1 MDKAASMSLGAHFSA
16 PDWVEWERR
25 FLADLGLEAL
35 SDAAWGPSGQIAAN
49 PISRDPVRVPTR
61 ASAGWKY
68 VEDGVPDNE
77 PYLDLEPWEGRGATL
92 VQLAAVAWAL
102 LTDALEGRGDS
113 GHYTDC
119 ALPLIIVPARQEFFH
134 TIAFLRAV
142 RVGAAEI
149 ARRFG
154 NASEPRVRAVT
165 SRKILME
172 QDIHTNL
179 VRTTT
184 AAIASV
190 LGGADEI
197 SIRPHDLPSGESR
210 TGRRLARNIA
220 YLLRHEA
227 HLDKV
232 ADPGAGSFYLERL
245 TADLGSAAWTLF
257 KDWESRGGLMTPAVL
272 ADLDAQCAAARA
284 EAKERVATG
293 KDVIVGVN
301 RFQSTEVA
309 E

>member
-1 MDKAASMSLGAHFSA
+1 MDKAASMSLGTHFPA
-16 PDWVEWERR
+16 PVWSEWERR
-25 FLADLGLEAL
+25 FLADLGVERLAE
-35 SDAAWGPSGQIAAN
+35 AAWGPSGQIAAE
-49 PISRDPVRVPTR
+49 PISRDPLHVSLRTSV
-61 ASAGWKY
+61 GWQY
-68 VEDGVPDNE
+68 VEDEVPADAQH
-77 PYLDLEPWEGRGATL
+77 LDLEPWEDRGATL

-102 LTDALEGRGDS
+102 LADAHEARGNSGEDS
-113 GHYTDC
+113 EPTPLLITIPTRHELFHAV
-119 ALPLIIVPARQEFFH
+119 AL
-134 TIAFLRAV
+134 LRAI
-142 RVGAAEI
+142 RVGSAEV

-154 NASEPRVRAVT
+154 SASQPQLRAVT
-165 SRKILME
+165 SRKILVE

-184 AAIASV
+184 AAVASV
-190 LGGADEI
+190 LGGADQI
-197 SIRPHDLPSGESR
+197 AIRPHDLPTGGSR

-220 YLLRHEA
+220 HLLRHEA

-257 KDWESRGGLMTPAVL
+257 ADWESRGGLMANAVQ
-272 ADLDAQCAAARA
+272 AELDVEFAAAR
-284 EAKERVATG
+284 EQREERIASG
-293 KDVIVGVN
+293 ADIIVGVN